1 MPHERRLPVAYLLW
15 LPPLGFLGAHK
26 LYLRRPWM
34 ACLYFLTC
42 GLLLIGWIF
51 DLFTMREQTEDCNDD
66 LFAPLD
72 REILEDRIEDLED
85 EVDHLRRRLQE

>member
-1 MPHERRLPVAYLLW
+1 MPHERSLPVAYLLW
-15 LPPLGFLGAHK
+15 LPPLGILGAHK

-34 ACLYFLTC
+34 ACLYFLTG
-42 GLLLIGWIF
+42 GLLLVGWII
-51 DLFTMREQTEDCNDD
+51 DLFTLRDQAEDCNDD

-85 EVDHLRRRLQE
+85 EVDDLRRRLGG